1 MNNFEEYYKNRKI
14 SEDLFGLIIRIK
26 KLNNFEVEEL
36 VNLLEFTIKNWR
48 IKNEKI

>member
-1 MNNFEEYYKNRKI
+1 MNNFEEYYKIRKI
-14 SEDLFGLIIRIK
+14 SEDLFRLIVRIK

-48 IKNEKI
+48 IKNE